1 MTTQSVDDLY
11 KTTESLCPECG
22 ERLPAAVVR
31 RGREL
36 HIRVECARH
45 GVAETLFKKD
55 VGFYQEVSAI
65 ADETP
70 DVARSVTPQCT
81 VDLAMAKIIAIDLT
95 QDCNLACPVCFADAN
110 AEAVPALS
118 TEFILDRLAQ
128 MPAKKLEVT
137 LLGGEPTLR
146 EDLPEMTRRI
156 VDMGFK
162 LKLITNGLRLENRD
176 YAKSLRDAGLE
187 WLILQFDGFR
197 PEIYRTL
204 RGRDLLARKLHIVDL
219 VGELGFKTCLAM
231 MVISGVND
239 DQIGEMIRFGFRQKG
254 VKHIALLP
262 ASSLGRDIMGLGA
275 SHLHAEDLMDL
286 IDRQTDGRIGRD
298 DFLTTMRMMKRVHDV
313 TGHIDFK
320 QRSCFFPMPLVG
332 DEHDFVPASRLV
344 QPGGITRH
352 MRYWGKAGFIA
363 RNLFSIDTSEMPD
376 HFLYLS
382 IEKLYGARG
391 IDLQDAG
398 QCNTLY
404 LTREGLTP
412 SCIYNAMFRG
422 SSPSCGSY

>member
-1 MTTQSVDDLY
+1 MTTQPLDDLY

-22 ERLPAAVVR
+22 ERLPAVVLR

-36 HIRVECARH
+36 HLRVECARH

-55 VGFYQEVSAI
+55 IGFYAEVSTI

-70 DVARSVTPQCT
+70 DVARSITPQCT
-81 VDLAMAKIIAIDLT
+81 VDLA
-95 QDCNLACPVCFADAN
+95 NLACPVCFADAN
-110 AEAVPALS
+110 AESVPALS
-118 TEFILDRLAQ
+118 TEFILERLSQ

-204 RGRDLLARKLHIVDL
+204 RGRDLLERKLRIVES

-231 MVISGVND
+231 MVVAGVND
-239 DQIGEMIRFGFRQKG
+239 DQIGEMIRYGFRQKG

-262 ASSLGRDIMGLGA
+262 ASSLGRDIMGLGE

-286 IDRQTDGRIGRD
+286 IAAQTDGRVVRD
-298 DFLTTMRMMKRVHDV
+298 DYLTTMRLMKRVHNV

-320 QRSCFFPMPLVG
+320 QRSCFFPMPLIG

-344 QPGGITRH
+344 TPGGISRH
-352 MRYWGKAGFIA
+352 MRYWGKASFIA
-363 RNLFSIDTSEMPD
+363 RNLFSIDASEMPD

-412 SCIYNAMFRG
+412 SCIYNAMYRG